1 MAGVWGKSDTEARSP
16 AVSMIS
22 ATLARSGPG
31 ESLGGQV
38 ILGPHHARGASYRT
52 SASHNFTGQR
62 NAISG
67 RPDSLASRDV
77 AHPLWK
83 GALGEQAAGAGSTR
97 GRSQV
102 SGCRPAERRIESE
115 VRRNMTIA

>member
-38 ILGPHHARGASYRT
+38 ILGPHHARGESYRT

-67 RPDSLASRDV
+67 RAPTRLRRETLHTPFGKELLVSRLP
-77 AHPLWK
+77 APARHR
-83 GALGEQAAGAGSTR
+83 AARKFPGAGR
-97 GRSQV
+97 LNV
-102 SGCRPAERRIESE
+102 ESNP
-115 VRRNMTIA
+115 RYAGT